1 MNARDERVL
10 ETLRKIVNDERCP
23 KAEREAAQGRINAI
37 YAKYGK
43 DASKEEPKRQQQQH
57 RTYNAYDYRRQEAE
71 RARQREKWEIYD
83 DDDFRRYYD
92 PNYGPD
98 VGEEEEPVTSKN
110 QSECEKYY
118 VKLFNS
124 GVITFDELV
133 ALLKSLKWVDLA

>member
-10 ETLRKIVNDERCP
+10 ETLRKIVNDARCP

-83 DDDFRRYYD
+83 VDNFRRYYD

-98 VGEEEEPVTSKN
+98 VGEEEEPVI
-110 QSECEKYY
+110 EYY
-118 VKLFNS
+118 MKLFNS

-133 ALLKSLKWVDLA
+133 ALLEKLKRVDRA